1 MNVPNV
7 QGWTEDFQSTGSS
20 WVVEA
25 KHWPAQGRS
34 GPWKEDI
41 IGQATFEDYE
51 EDLDRS
57 GSILLGPQVPMVQM
71 KRGDHPDDL
80 LMDTSMTHSVVT
92 Q

>member
-1 MNVPNV
+1 MNVPNG
-7 QGWTEDFQSTGSS
+7 QRWTEDLQSTGSTRVAETKY
-20 WVVEA
+20 WL
-25 KHWPAQGRS
+25 AQGRS
-34 GPWKEDI
+34 GPWEEDI